1 MYTIELTETEHKNL
15 LEFLK
20 RVQLNG
26 VEAPTFVL
34 LIQKISTAI
43 PKNE

>member
-1 MYTIELTETEHKNL
+1 MYAIELTETEKNNL

-26 VEAPTFVL
+26 VEAPAFVL
-34 LIQKISTAI
+34 LIQKIAAAT

>member
-1 MYTIELTETEHKNL
+1 MYTIDLTDSEKNNL

-26 VEAPTFVL
+26 AEAPAFIL
-34 LIQKISTAI
+34 LIQKIATAT